1 LSPFGKK
8 GAVYE
13 RARAVKL
20 KILMSADT
28 EWFGEPKC
36 DLVVISD
43 PDPRWPALS
52 EEFRSSLSDALGETA
67 LRIDHVGSTAVPGL
81 PAKPVID
88 IQVSVRDVKD
98 EPSYGKAIE
107 SVGWPLRASDEVVFR
122 GRVLPSSS
130 AAPGSEMACWPS
142 MLGSRAISAVPMT
155 DEYFRGNA
163 AAIPESR
170 VDRHVRV

>member
-1 LSPFGKK
+1 MHS
-8 GAVYE
+8 
-13 RARAVKL
+13 VKRPCGS
-20 KILMSADT
+20 IT
-28 EWFGEPKC
+28 W
-36 DLVVISD
+36 D
-43 PDPRWPALS
+43 PL
-52 EEFRSSLSDALGETA
+52 L
-67 LRIDHVGSTAVPGL
+67 GL

-107 SVGWPLRASDEVVFR
+107 SLGWPLRAGDEVVLR
-122 GRVLPSSS
+122 GHVLPSSS
-130 AAPGSEMACWPS
+130 DAPGSEMACRPS

-170 VDRHVRV
+170 IDRHVRVWLQVLKDVVEHAARSELRPGDDLGFA